1 LAQQLKKAVAG
12 DAVDVNGDR
21 GRGPVKSAERTV
33 QIMEALAASTERLTL
48 GQLQERTGYPRSSLY
63 ALLRTLVSLKWIEVE
78 EGEVAGFGIGPRALL
93 CGTAYLDRDPA
104 LPSAVRQIEQ
114 VRADVG
120 YTTHYARLDGSNVI
134 YLATREATDSRRLT
148 SRVGRQ
154 LPAHATALGKAL
166 LAELTGD
173 EVDRLLSGHTLEAL
187 TPHTVTRRQVL
198 TEELDQTRARGWAI
212 ETEQN
217 TLGLCCVAVTVPY
230 RIPATDAISCSIP
243 LDHASDQEVARV
255 ADALVR
261 HSAALAQ
268 ALRREGIR

>member
-1 LAQQLKKAVAG
+1 MSDEAAG
-12 DAVDVNGDR
+12 DG

-33 QIMEALAASTERLTL
+33 RIMEVLSASPERLTL
-48 GQLQERTGYPRSSLY
+48 GRLQELTGYPRSSLY

-78 EGEVAGFGIGPRALL
+78 EGGEAAGFGIGPRALL

-104 LPSAVRQIEQ
+104 LPYAVRQIEQ
-114 VRADVG
+114 LRADVG

-166 LAELTGD
+166 LSELTAQ
-173 EVDRLLSGHTLEAL
+173 EVDRLLPAEPLEAL
-187 TPHTVTRRQVL
+187 TPHTITGRAAL
-198 TEELDQTRARGWAI
+198 ADELEQTRGRGWAL
-212 ETEQN
+212 ESEQN
-217 TLGLCCVAVTVPY
+217 TPGLCCVAAPVPY

-243 LDHASDQEVARV
+243 LDHATPQEIDRV
-255 ADALVR
+255 AEAILR
-261 HSAALAQ
+261 HSTALAQ
-268 ALRREGIR
+268 TLRRDGIR